1 MARIPRLVSGAPSI
15 SLTADELALVDLIDG
30 VRDEAE
36 LARQSKKSLED
47 VGDHLERL
55 ALLGAVAFDE
65 RARAEVIDLDATT
78 REHFD
83 RIYQLL
89 GEVDHYE
96 LLGIG
101 RDGDKKAIKAAY
113 HRLGPAFHPDR
124 HFRKSLGPYKQKI
137 EAIFAALTRAH
148 DTLRYPKK
156 REEYDAR
163 TPARSGSPAR
173 REAIRAAI
181 EALAPAERK
190 GQELQ
195 PTLPP
200 PRTTSPVPTSPVPPP
215 LQTRPPLSSTPPTSP
230 PLPPPR
236 APQPSQPTILEKPS
250 SVPPGPERRRSF
262 PGIPITHLDPDA
274 AVDGRYRRATP
285 PAMRRSSTPPK
296 PSEATRDRQSDPGT
310 DPRHRVSP
318 VPQEKRVTQPSQSQ
332 PSQLQSPP
340 PRSDPV
346 PVPSSQPRP
355 LEETPE
361 RKDALARKMRARA
374 GVAIEPPPLSNEP
387 QSRQRPAGTYQ
398 SATDVR
404 KSAAEVVRDRFQ
416 TLGDEVRRRR
426 LQRYLDQGR
435 VAMAAGDF
443 RAASAA
449 YQQAQKLAPE
459 DEDIAEKT
467 AEALRRALEKL

>member
-15 SLTADELALVDLIDG
+15 SLTADELALMDLIDG

-36 LARQSKKSLED
+36 LARVSKKSLDD
-47 VGDHLERL
+47 VADHLERL
-55 ALLGAVAFDE
+55 ALLGTVAFEE
-65 RARAEVIDLDATT
+65 RVRAEVIDLDVAT

-83 RIYQLL
+83 RIYELL
-89 GEVDHYE
+89 AEVDHYE

-101 RDGDKKAIKAAY
+101 RDGDKKVIKAAY

-137 EAIFAALTRAH
+137 EAIFAAITRAH
-148 DTLRYPKK
+148 DTLRYPKR

-163 TPARSGSPAR
+163 TPVRSGSGER

-181 EALAPAERK
+181 EALAPSERK
-190 GQELQ
+190 GQESQ
-195 PTLPP
+195 STLRPP
-200 PRTTSPVPTSPVPPP
+200 MQTSPIPTSPVPPP
-215 LQTRPPLSSTPPTSP
+215 LQSRPPIQSTPPTSP

-262 PGIPITHLDPDA
+262 PGIPITHIDPQA
-274 AVDGRYRRATP
+274 SVDGRYRRATP
-285 PAMRRSSTPPK
+285 PAMRRSSTPPQT
-296 PSEATRDRQSDPGT
+296 SEPAADRRSDPGSE
-310 DPRHRVSP
+310 PGRRVSP
-318 VPQEKRVTQPSQSQ
+318 MPQSAPPQTAPH
-332 PSQLQSPP
+332 PHSPP
-340 PRSDPV
+340 PASDPV

-355 LEETPE
+355 SEDTPE
-361 RKDALARKMRARA
+361 RKDALARKLRARA
-374 GVAIEPPPLSNEP
+374 GVAIEAPPLSGEP
-387 QSRQRPAGTYQ
+387 QTRQRPAGTYQ
-398 SATDVR
+398 AAGDVR

-426 LQRYLDQGR
+426 LHRYLEQGR

-449 YQQAQKLAPE
+449 YQQAQKLAPD
-459 DEDIAEKT
+459 DEDIAAKT
-467 AEALRRALEKL
+467 AEALQRALEKL